1 MPVCTSRVPALLFTL
16 SLFLALSLISLA
28 TPPSNAAE
36 GTEETPLFVRI
47 QHQIH
52 SGIVQTDHFA
62 LIRSYED
69 ERITPDIW
77 IPSDFVA
84 ALNLPVKFDASKRA
98 FTVRI
103 DKPAETLGIPA
114 LGTLAPNALE
124 LDFAAKSE
132 DGRQHFNISDI
143 EQVTGISYILS
154 KNRTDASQS
163 TLVVGPAALVK
174 KERRSREEPAL
185 DPLPK
190 PFNLLWDHLTRDTP
204 DLTAEEKISA
214 VDVLAPTWFALIDE
228 KGGMSNRGSVAY
240 VRAAHDRGYR
250 VWALV
255 TNSFNKARTTK
266 FLADGAAQNRFIAQL
281 LACARI
287 YGFDG
292 INVDFEGVDNG
303 DASRLTAFVKK
314 LATAARTMGLTIS
327 IDIMVPSNWS
337 KCYERPALSNIV
349 DYVAVMTY
357 DEHWRTAP
365 KAGST
370 ASLPWVTAKLKDT
383 LADIPAEKLLLGIPL
398 YTREWEETK
407 AKNGK
412 ISVKSKTLAMVSADL
427 AMQAAGAQQRWLP
440 QAGQNYFEYVSAD
453 KTYKV
458 WVEDAYSITLR
469 MELVQKNK
477 LAGAAFWR
485 KGFEKPEI
493 WTQVEKLSQ

>member
-1 MPVCTSRVPALLFTL
+1 MKKTMPTRMLHVSAYL
-16 SLFLALSLISLA
+16 LALSLVLLFAPVS
-28 TPPSNAAE
+28 SAAE
-36 GTEETPLFVRI
+36 DAPLCIRI
-47 QHQIH
+47 QKQTQA
-52 SGIVQTDHFA
+52 GIVPTDHFA
-62 LIRSYED
+62 LIRDYED

-77 IPSDFVA
+77 IPSAFIADLA
-84 ALNLPVKFDASKRA
+84 LPVKFDASKKA
-98 FTVRI
+98 FTVRL
-103 DKPAETLGIPA
+103 DKPAERLGIPA
-114 LGTLAPNALE
+114 LGQFAPNALE

-163 TLVVGPAALVK
+163 TLVVGPSSLVK
-174 KERRSREEPAL
+174 KERRAREKTEL

-190 PFNLLWDHLTRDTP
+190 AFNLLWDHVTRDNP
-204 DLTAEEKISA
+204 DLSAEEKISA
-214 VDVLAPTWFALIDE
+214 VDVLSPTWFALADE

-255 TNSFNKARTTK
+255 SNGFNKERTTK
-266 FLADGAAQNRFIAQL
+266 FFADEAAQNRFIARL

-292 INVDFEGVDNG
+292 INVDFEGVDNN
-303 DASRLTAFVKK
+303 DAARLTAFVKK
-314 LATAARTMGLTIS
+314 LAAAARTMGLTIS

-337 KCYERPALSNIV
+337 KCYERPALSKIV

-357 DEHWRTAP
+357 DEHWRTSP

-370 ASLPWVTAKLKDT
+370 ASIPWVTAKLRDT
-383 LADIPAEKLLLGIPL
+383 LADIPAEKLLLGVPL

-407 AKNGK
+407 GKNGK
-412 ISVKSKTLAMVSADL
+412 VSVKSKTLAMVSADL
-427 AMQAAGAQQRWLP
+427 ALEASGAQKKWLP

-458 WVEDAYSITLR
+458 WIEDEYSLTLR
-469 MELVQKNK
+469 MELVQKNE

-493 WTQVEKLSQ
+493 WDQVEKFSK

>member
-1 MPVCTSRVPALLFTL
+1 M
-16 SLFLALSLISLA
+16 
-28 TPPSNAAE
+28 
-36 GTEETPLFVRI
+36 
-47 QHQIH
+47 
-52 SGIVQTDHFA
+52 
-62 LIRSYED
+62 
-69 ERITPDIW
+69 
-77 IPSDFVA
+77 
-84 ALNLPVKFDASKRA
+84 
-98 FTVRI
+98 
-103 DKPAETLGIPA
+103 
-114 LGTLAPNALE
+114 
-124 LDFAAKSE
+124 
-132 DGRQHFNISDI
+132 
-143 EQVTGISYILS
+143 
-154 KNRTDASQS
+154 
-163 TLVVGPAALVK
+163 
-174 KERRSREEPAL
+174 
-185 DPLPK
+185 
-190 PFNLLWDHLTRDTP
+190 
-204 DLTAEEKISA
+204 
-214 VDVLAPTWFALIDE
+214 LAPTWFALIDE

-412 ISVKSKTLAMVSADL
+412 ISVKSKTLAMASADL